1 MLLIVDAIDFHALK
15 HFISFSNY
23 LYHYYWKL
31 GSYVFHREQLGSLSH
46 NLENLCPCELV
57 ACIWLWCEHKVNIYC
72 VKPLR
77 FRAHLLC
84 WLELITLR
92 LGWKRLV
99 YMGLDVGC
107 VLEDYGLWSSLLN
120 SVCKDRSGLV
130 RWERCSLFKHESS
143 RLKCHHRSFL
153 VWVSMLCLGRSCR
166 WCDHRRVNELVR
178 S

>member
-15 HFISFSNY
+15 HFTSFSSY
-23 LYHYYWKL
+23 FYHCYWKL

-57 ACIWLWCEHKVNIYC
+57 ACIWLWCEHKINIYR

-77 FRAHLLC
+77 FRAHLLW

-99 YMGLDVGC
+99 YMGLDWKTMAC
-107 VLEDYGLWSSLLN
+107 EVLSSTLYVRTGLGWW
-120 SVCKDRSGLV
+120 D
-130 RWERCSLFKHESS
+130 ERD
-143 RLKCHHRSFL
+143 
-153 VWVSMLCLGRSCR
+153 VLCLNMGPHIWNVTTGASLCGFQCCALGGVADGVITEGWMSLSDLRQ
-166 WCDHRRVNELVR
+166 
-178 S
+178 